1 MCYIGNIL
9 TTAAFF
15 LPTVLDYPQESPP
28 MPNIYTR
35 TAYAPRNAV
44 YDGLK
49 VISAGPF
56 DLF

>member
-9 TTAAFF
+9 TTAAFS
-15 LPTVLDYPQESPP
+15 LPTVLGHPQESLP

-35 TAYAPRNAV
+35 TAYTPKNAV

-49 VISAGPF
+49 VNSASPLN
-56 DLF
+56 LF